1 MTPAIRQLPGVA
13 LLRLLAD
20 GRAKQLS
27 TADWPG
33 EYEALSI
40 EQHGHRFLLVG
51 EPLWRQLLAKSVA
64 HEESQKSNELTLAKQ
79 EALRLRSQ
87 MAGLLTILKNKLAP
101 DERIPD
107 AAWEL
112 LHGGAAYVAE
122 ETNEEAQPEI

>member
-27 TADWPG
+27 AADWPG

-64 HEESQKSNELTLAKQ
+64 HEESQKSNELTAAML
-79 EALRLRSQ
+79 ENRRLKGQ
-87 MAGLLTILKNKLAP
+87 MQGLLMILKGKLKP

-107 AAWEL
+107 AALEML
-112 LHGGAAYVAE
+112 FSNIAHVAE
-122 ETNEEAQPEI
+122 EESE